1 MVVQENLRAERFN
14 LEHQESCHGSAQ
26 ELRDVA
32 RVGTCRAARDACGAS
47 HAHAK
52 VLACVLKLRLPAR
65 WSTTG
70 HTEQQLVNFINR
82 LKMKHLKE
90 ELPVPG
96 GLRRAVPPLFCISVD
111 CTSQICKSMCW

>member
-1 MVVQENLRAERFN
+1 MLVRLAACVASSGADAAPALSTLVLQENLRTERFN
-14 LEHQESCHGSAQ
+14 MEHEESCHGSAQ
-26 ELRDVA
+26 ELRAMA
-32 RVGTCRAARDACGAS
+32 RVAASRLAR
-47 HAHAK
+47 
-52 VLACVLKLRLPAR
+52 LACAASAAPSLALASRLKVRVGWCR

-96 GLRRAVPPLFCISVD
+96 A
-111 CTSQICKSMCW
+111 